1 MSATATNF
9 ICLLFGFIMD
19 RYGTWVTRFLA
30 CTMVTLGSGV
40 MTFATPSSAFLVYI
54 GMPLMAS
61 GGVGLLITNM
71 QIGLVKIMQSS
82 IT

>member
-40 MTFATPSSAFLVYI
+40 MTFATPSLAFLVYI

-71 QIGLVKIMQSS
+71 QIGLVYFCVTLTK
-82 IT
+82 